1 MKISKYKYILGD
13 CGHWRLKFLTEKII
27 QNVTYR
33 FIDLSSFKGVMP
45 QTKEHL
51 ALANAIGNLLV
62 ILEKRFIN
70 NFINF
75 N

>member
-1 MKISKYKYILGD
+1 L
-13 CGHWRLKFLTEKII
+13 RPLKVKVFNRKKI

>member
-1 MKISKYKYILGD
+1 MHIRWL
-13 CGHWRLKFLTEKII
+13 RPLKVKVFNWKKI

-62 ILEKRFIN
+62 ILEKRFKN

-75 N
+75 D